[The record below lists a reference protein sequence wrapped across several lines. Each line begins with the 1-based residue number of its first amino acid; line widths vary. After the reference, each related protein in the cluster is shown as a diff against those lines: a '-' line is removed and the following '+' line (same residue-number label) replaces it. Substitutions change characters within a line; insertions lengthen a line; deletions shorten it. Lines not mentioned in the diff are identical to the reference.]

1 MASWTNLTGVRL
13 RDSFDFDAVLFR
25 CPPEPVRDILVAP
38 VVVDHRVSLPTMIAV
53 ASDACEFTD
62 NDR

>member
-1 MASWTNLTGVRL
+1 MTSWTCLARVGFRDRANLHVVLLSRPPDPI
-13 RDSFDFDAVLFR
+13 RDM
-25 CPPEPVRDILVAP
+25 LVAP

-62 NDR
+62 SDR